1 VGHGLGLEHD
11 LGLGVGPS
19 YKPWG
24 GCIRVERSVMV
35 ERNDE

>member
-1 VGHGLGLEHD
+1 VGRVLDPEHD

-24 GCIRVERSVMV
+24 GCIIIA
-35 ERNDE
+35 